1 MTAMTSADA
10 SALLATFRKSDAVA
24 PLDIKALAIGFARV
38 ACGLPSERDRV
49 KAASNNVRLDPFRA
63 LVWGGLIA
71 LIPLTWG
78 GIAWS
83 VAKLV

>member
-10 SALLATFRKSDAVA
+10 SALLATFRKSEAVA
-24 PLDIKALAIGFARV
+24 PLDIRALAIGFARV
-38 ACGLPSERDRV
+38 ACGLPSDRV
-49 KAASNNVRLDPFRA
+49 KAASNSARIDPFRA
-63 LVWGGLIA
+63 LVWGALIA

-83 VAKLV
+83 AAKLV